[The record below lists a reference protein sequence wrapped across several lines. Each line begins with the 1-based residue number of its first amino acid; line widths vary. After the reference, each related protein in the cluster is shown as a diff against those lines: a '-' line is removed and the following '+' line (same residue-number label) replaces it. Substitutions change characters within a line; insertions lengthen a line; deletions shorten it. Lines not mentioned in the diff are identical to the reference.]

1 MVRIA
6 TYNVEWFDGL
16 FDDAGGMLEDGGWSG
31 RHDVTRADQLT
42 ALGIDLESIYYDKFT
57 DQSHAAKMP

>member
-16 FDDAGGMLEDGGWSG
+16 FDDAGGMLEDGGA
-31 RHDVTRADQLT
+31 T
-42 ALGIDLESIYYDKFT
+42 
-57 DQSHAAKMP
+57 M